1 MKKQD
6 TFYFDNFK
14 ACAEYSLKAARLLD
28 EIMENY
34 SRSTIKS
41 YVDKMHEIEHSGD
54 KKKHEMLEV
63 LLKAFMTP
71 IEWDDI
77 LLLSS
82 CLDEVTDKIEDVAL
96 RMYCND
102 IEDIFEPAKKMVKVV
117 IDSCEE
123 MLKMMEEFK
132 NFKKSKSLKE
142 IIIKI
147 NTLEEDGDKLFIEG
161 LRELHTKEKDPLKVI
176 IWREILIYLEKCT
189 DATEHVADICE
200 RVILT
205 NT

>member
-14 ACAEYSLKAARLLD
+14 DCAEYSLKAANLLD
-28 EIMENY
+28 EIMNNY
-34 SRSTIKS
+34 SKDTIKS
-41 YVDKMHEIEHSGD
+41 YVDKMHDIEHSGD

-71 IEWDDI
+71 IERDDI

-102 IEDIFEPAKKMVKVV
+102 IDEIFEPAKEMVKVV
-117 IDSCEE
+117 IDS
-123 MLKMMEEFK
+123 
-132 NFKKSKSLKE
+132 
-142 IIIKI
+142 IRI
-147 NTLEEDGDKLFIEG
+147 NTLEEDGDRLFIEG

-176 IWREILIYLEKCT
+176 TWREILIYLEKCT
-189 DATEHVADICE
+189 DATEHVADVCE

>member
-1 MKKQD
+1 
-6 TFYFDNFK
+6 
-14 ACAEYSLKAARLLD
+14 
-28 EIMENY
+28 
-34 SRSTIKS
+34 
-41 YVDKMHEIEHSGD
+41 
-54 KKKHEMLEV
+54 
-63 LLKAFMTP
+63 
-71 IEWDDI
+71 
-77 LLLSS
+77 
-82 CLDEVTDKIEDVAL
+82 
-96 RMYCND
+96 
-102 IEDIFEPAKKMVKVV
+102 
-117 IDSCEE
+117 

-161 LRELHTKEKDPLKVI
+161 LRKLHTKEKDPLKVI

>member
-14 ACAEYSLKAARLLD
+14 DCAEYSLKAANLLD
-28 EIMENY
+28 EIMNNY
-34 SRSTIKS
+34 SKDTIKS
-41 YVDKMHEIEHSGD
+41 YVDKMHDIEHSGD

-71 IEWDDI
+71 IERDDI

-102 IEDIFEPAKKMVKVV
+102 IDEIFEPAKEMVKVV
-117 IDSCEE
+117 IDSCKE
-123 MLKMMEEFK
+123 MVVMLEEFK
-132 NFKKSKSLKE
+132 NFKKSKSLKD
-142 IIIKI
+142 IIIRI
-147 NTLEEDGDKLFIEG
+147 NTLEEDGDRLFIEG
-161 LRELHTKEKDPLKVI
+161 LRVYFQAQNLFTFTKFSGLDPEGVSN
-176 IWREILIYLEKCT
+176 IY
-189 DATEHVADICE
+189 VAQYPMSRQFTFGFD
-200 RVILT
+200 LT
-205 NT
+205 F

>member
-1 MKKQD
+1 M
-6 TFYFDNFK
+6 N
-14 ACAEYSLKAARLLD
+14 
-28 EIMENY
+28 NY
-34 SRSTIKS
+34 SKDTIKS

-71 IEWDDI
+71 IERDDI

-102 IEDIFEPAKKMVKVV
+102 IDEIFEPAKEMVRVV
-117 IDSCEE
+117 IDSCRE
-123 MLKMMEEFK
+123 MVVMLEEFK
-132 NFKKSKSLKE
+132 NFKKSKDLKD
-142 IIIKI
+142 IIIRI
-147 NTLEEDGDKLFIEG
+147 NTLEEDGDRLFIEG

-176 IWREILIYLEKCT
+176 TWREILIYLEKCT
-189 DATEHVADICE
+189 DATEHVADVCE
-200 RVILT
+200 RVVLT

>member
-1 MKKQD
+1 
-6 TFYFDNFK
+6 
-14 ACAEYSLKAARLLD
+14 
-28 EIMENY
+28 MENY

-71 IEWDDI
+71 IERDDI

-176 IWREILIYLEKCT
+176 TWREILIYLEKCT